1 MKPIY
6 EAAVIQIE
14 VTNACNHVCANCTRF
29 VGHHRKSFFTDL
41 EKAFGRNSPFY
52 KHMTRSKIEFLKGVK
67 SLLDERIERLEK
79 KDSKKTG
86 AKMTK
91 VKVE

>member
-1 MKPIY
+1 MAEKKGKEEKIICS
-6 EAAVIQIE
+6 AG
-14 VTNACNHVCANCTRF
+14 T
-29 VGHHRKSFFTDL
+29 FFTDL
-41 EKAFGRNSPFY
+41 EKIFGRNSPFY

-86 AKMTK
+86 AKMTR

>member
-1 MKPIY
+1 MVEKKDKEERVFCP
-6 EAAVIQIE
+6 
-14 VTNACNHVCANCTRF
+14 
-29 VGHHRKSFFTDL
+29 VGTFFTDL
-41 EKAFGRNSPFY
+41 EKTFGRKSQFY
-52 KHMTRSKIEFLKGVK
+52 NHMTRSRIEFLKGVK

-79 KDSKKTG
+79 KNSKKTG

>member
-1 MKPIY
+1 MVEKKGKEEKIICP
-6 EAAVIQIE
+6 
-14 VTNACNHVCANCTRF
+14 
-29 VGHHRKSFFTDL
+29 VGTFFTDL
-41 EKAFGRNSPFY
+41 EKTFGKKSPFY
-52 KHMTRSKIEFLKGVK
+52 KHMTRSRIEFLKGVK
-67 SLLDERIERLEK
+67 SLLDERIEHLEK

>member
-1 MKPIY
+1 MAEK
-6 EAAVIQIE
+6 
-14 VTNACNHVCANCTRF
+14 
-29 VGHHRKSFFTDL
+29 KSKEDRITCPVSTFITDL
-41 EKAFGRNSPFY
+41 EKTFGRKSPFN

-67 SLLDERIERLEK
+67 SLLDDQIERLEK
-79 KDSKKTG
+79 KDSKKNG

>member
-1 MKPIY
+1 MAEKKNKEEKIICP
-6 EAAVIQIE
+6 
-14 VTNACNHVCANCTRF
+14 
-29 VGHHRKSFFTDL
+29 VGTFFMDL
-41 EKAFGRNSPFY
+41 EKALGRNSPFY
-52 KHMTRSKIEFLKGVK
+52 KHMTRSRIEFLKGVK

>member
-1 MKPIY
+1 MVEKKGEKERIS
-6 EAAVIQIE
+6 
-14 VTNACNHVCANCTRF
+14 CS
-29 VGHHRKSFFTDL
+29 VGSFFTEL
-41 EKAFGRNSPFY
+41 EKTFGKKSSFY